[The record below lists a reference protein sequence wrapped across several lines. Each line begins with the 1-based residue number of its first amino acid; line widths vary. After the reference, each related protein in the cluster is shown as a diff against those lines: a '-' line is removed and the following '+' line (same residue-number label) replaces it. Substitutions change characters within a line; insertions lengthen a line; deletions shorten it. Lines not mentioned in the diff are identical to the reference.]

1 MFLSMT
7 GFGSKSY
14 DFSWGTVLFEITS
27 VNHKY
32 QDFSVKLPK
41 ELLSLENKILILLR
55 NLIGRGKV
63 KLSAEITWAKGA
75 NVPVIDEESLTNFYN
90 QVKKISK
97 RNHLDAPKDITNLLL
112 IPGIIDLNENFA
124 ELAAHDNPEIWDN
137 MIKEVVNALMD
148 MKKTEGEKL
157 RIKIEN
163 DLHELEKLLKAMNI
177 RWQKAK
183 DDALESIRTRI
194 ENTLKHYNLEIDE
207 NRIAFEV
214 SMAADKW
221 DVSEELTRL
230 EAHTEKFR
238 TTMNLNESSGKKL
251 DFLIQEMNRE
261 INTMGSKVADAEF
274 RWQVVEA
281 KTCIEKMREQI
292 QNIE

>member
-41 ELLSLENKILILLR
+41 ELLSLENKILTLLR
-55 NLIGRGKV
+55 SLIGRGKV
-63 KLSAEITWAKGA
+63 KLSAEITWAPGA
-75 NVPVIDEESLTNFYN
+75 KIPVVDEEGLMNFYN
-90 QVKKISK
+90 QIKKITK
-97 RNHLDAPKDITNLLL
+97 RNNLASPNDITNLLL
-112 IPGIIDLNENFA
+112 IPGVIDLNENSA
-124 ELAAHDNPEIWDN
+124 EHAAHENPDICDN
-137 MIKEVVNALMD
+137 MVKEVVNSLME
-148 MKKTEGEKL
+148 MKKNEGEKL
-157 RIKIEN
+157 RVKIEN
-163 DLHELEKLLKAMNI
+163 DLNELEKFLKSMNEL
-177 RWQKAK
+177 WQKAK
-183 DDALESIRTRI
+183 NDAIESIRTRI

-207 NRIAFEV
+207 SRIAFEV

-230 EAHTEKFR
+230 ESHIEKFR
-238 TTMNLNESSGKKL
+238 ITMNLDESSGKKL

-261 INTMGSKVADAEF
+261 INTMGSKVADSEF

-281 KTCIEKMREQI
+281 KTCIERMREQI

>member
-41 ELLSLENKILILLR
+41 ELLSLENKILTLLR
-55 NLIGRGKV
+55 SLIGRGKV
-63 KLSAEITWAKGA
+63 KLSAEITWAPGA
-75 NVPVIDEESLTNFYN
+75 KIPVVDEESLMNFYN
-90 QVKKISK
+90 QIKKITK
-97 RNHLDAPKDITNLLL
+97 RNNIASPEDITNLLL
-112 IPGIIDLNENFA
+112 IPGVIDLNENSA
-124 ELAAHDNPEIWDN
+124 EHAAHENPEIWDN
-137 MIKEVVNALMD
+137 MVKEVVNSLME
-148 MKKTEGEKL
+148 MKKNEGEKL
-157 RIKIEN
+157 RIKIED
-163 DLHELEKLLKAMNI
+163 DLNLLEKLLQSMNEL
-177 RWQKAK
+177 WQKAK
-183 DDALESIRTRI
+183 NDAIESIRTRI

-207 NRIAFEV
+207 SRIAFEV

-230 EAHTEKFR
+230 ESHIEKFR
-238 TTMNLNESSGKKL
+238 TTMNLDESSGKKL

-261 INTMGSKVADAEF
+261 INTMGSKVADSEF

-281 KTCIEKMREQI
+281 KTCIERMREQI

>member
-41 ELLSLENKILILLR
+41 ELLSLENKILTLLR
-55 NLIGRGKV
+55 SLIGRGKV
-63 KLSAEITWAKGA
+63 KLSAEITWAPGA
-75 NVPVIDEESLTNFYN
+75 KIPVVDEESLMNFYN
-90 QVKKISK
+90 QIKKITK
-97 RNHLDAPKDITNLLL
+97 RNNIASPEDITNLLL
-112 IPGIIDLNENFA
+112 IPGVIDLNENSA
-124 ELAAHDNPEIWDN
+124 EHAAHENPEIWDN
-137 MIKEVVNALMD
+137 MVKEVVNSLME
-148 MKKTEGEKL
+148 MKKNEGEKL
-157 RIKIEN
+157 RIKIED
-163 DLHELEKLLKAMNI
+163 DLNLLEKLLQSMNEL
-177 RWQKAK
+177 WQKAK
-183 DDALESIRTRI
+183 NDALESIRTRI

-207 NRIAFEV
+207 SRIAFEV

-230 EAHTEKFR
+230 ESHIEKFR
-238 TTMNLNESSGKKL
+238 TTMNLDESSGKKL

-261 INTMGSKVADAEF
+261 INTMGSKVANSEF

-281 KTCIEKMREQI
+281 KTCIERMREQI

>member
-41 ELLSLENKILILLR
+41 ELLSLENKILTLLR
-55 NLIGRGKV
+55 SLIGRGKV
-63 KLSAEITWAKGA
+63 KLSAEITWAPGA
-75 NVPVIDEESLTNFYN
+75 KIPVVDEEGLMNFYN
-90 QVKKISK
+90 QIKKITK
-97 RNHLDAPKDITNLLL
+97 RNNLASPNDITNLLL
-112 IPGIIDLNENFA
+112 IPGVIDLNENSA
-124 ELAAHDNPEIWDN
+124 EHAAHENPEIWDN
-137 MIKEVVNALMD
+137 MVKEVVNSLME
-148 MKKTEGEKL
+148 MKKNEGEKL
-157 RIKIEN
+157 RVKIEN
-163 DLHELEKLLKAMNI
+163 DLNELEKFLKSMNEL
-177 RWQKAK
+177 WQKAK
-183 DDALESIRTRI
+183 NDAIESIRTRI

-207 NRIAFEV
+207 SRIAFEV

-230 EAHTEKFR
+230 ESHIEKFR
-238 TTMNLNESSGKKL
+238 ITMNLDESSGKKL

-261 INTMGSKVADAEF
+261 INTMGSKVADSEF

-281 KTCIEKMREQI
+281 KTCIERMREQI